1 MTIYTTT
8 TTTTN
13 NRNIQTNTN
22 LENDEMMRNGRV
34 AEPNDYGPL
43 PRMQN
48 GGDAGA
54 VGGAVVTDDD
64 YALPVKPM

>member
-1 MTIYTTT
+1 
-8 TTTTN
+8 
-13 NRNIQTNTN
+13 
-22 LENDEMMRNGRV
+22 MMRNGRV
-34 AEPNDYGPL
+34 AEPNNYGPL
-43 PRMQN
+43 PQMQN